1 MISQFFRSIK
11 RAIDILLNIEKY
23 KSKSENYDFRY
34 PMMTSADMPP
44 PSPSQLLSP
53 YVGILP
59 FPDYF
64 PSLYENICKLKE
76 IDRKLEQIQLDSQM
90 NLLEKQ
96 RLLKVTARE
105 KVTIMQKYLEKNQG
119 ILNDEGIELI
129 LPHLEELFE
138 NHDTRIQAA
147 WSLFN
152 LIGLEIEMNIM
163 KSQFLPCLVKLY
175 HVEYPTPKYMKIYHR
190 SFIVQLILRL
200 GLDTFLTYF
209 STTLVE
215 AVAGYKDYIFEDL
228 YTEQS
233 DVDSLFEKNS
243 MQLPVLQEENGKHG
257 LHPRNQETNNYSEKM
272 TPDDVDDIEDETG
285 DENSRELDDQS
296 NSDFSINDEDQSSLQ
311 SLDEADDRRK
321 HSDDAESVHSV
332 SAVIGQSEN
341 EGEEME
347 NVLQFQVSYNYIK

>member
-1 MISQFFRSIK
+1 
-11 RAIDILLNIEKY
+11 
-23 KSKSENYDFRY
+23 
-34 PMMTSADMPP
+34 MTSADMPP

-53 YVGILP
+53 HVGILP

-64 PSLYENICKLKE
+64 PSLYEYICKLKE

-90 NLLEKQ
+90 NVLEKQ

-129 LPHLEELFE
+129 LPHLKELFE
-138 NHDTRIQAA
+138 NHDTRVQAA

-152 LIGLEIEMNIM
+152 LIGLEIELSKME
-163 KSQFLPCLVKLY
+163 SQFLPCLVKLY
-175 HVEYPTPKYMKIYHR
+175 NVECPTPKYMKIYHR

-200 GLDTFLTYF
+200 GLDTFLTNF

-215 AVAGYKDYIFEDL
+215 AVAGYKDYVFEDL

-243 MQLPVLQEENGKHG
+243 IQLPVLKEENGKHG
-257 LHPRNQETNNYSEKM
+257 LNPRNQETNNSEKM

-296 NSDFSINDEDQSSLQ
+296 NSDFSTNDEDQSSLQ

-321 HSDDAESVHSV
+321 HSDDTESAHSV
-332 SAVIGQSEN
+332 SAVIGQSEI

-347 NVLQFQVSYNYIK
+347 NVLQFQVNYNYIK